1 MTCSEFINACK
12 LGDLELVKSLGDG
25 QDYDGDGGIRHA
37 ANNGHLEVV
46 KYLVAKGADIQ
57 VEHAFAIIQPAKN
70 GHLEVVKYLVSQG
83 ADVILYGNF
92 AVQYASMNGHIE
104 VVKYLI
110 SQGANVRTEND
121 FSTLYASD
129 FGHLEIVK
137 YLVSQGSSIKNITQ
151 RSIRYLSFCEKMQEK
166 NRIRAQKK
174 IYFWWIQICYDMN
187 HPSGCGKR
195 MAQKNVEEYESMMK
209 S

>member
-1 MTCSEFINACK
+1 
-12 LGDLELVKSLGDG
+12 
-25 QDYDGDGGIRHA
+25 
-37 ANNGHLEVV
+37 
-46 KYLVAKGADIQ
+46 
-57 VEHAFAIIQPAKN
+57 
-70 GHLEVVKYLVSQG
+70 
-83 ADVILYGNF
+83 
-92 AVQYASMNGHIE
+92 MNGHIE

-195 MAQKNVEEYESMMK
+195 MAQKNVEEFESMMK
-209 S
+209 TI

>member
-1 MTCSEFINACK
+1 MAGSMKTV
-12 LGDLELVKSLGDG
+12 LP
-25 QDYDGDGGIRHA
+25 
-37 ANNGHLEVV
+37 
-46 KYLVAKGADIQ
+46 DIQ